1 MNGTKHFEFADLA
14 TAPLV
19 VDAVYRGG
27 TAGNAGD
34 DPLAKLLPVGNQG
47 GFRFKGSPESGTVP
61 GSSARRQSVESGLR
75 PLTQLVVLK
84 RTKDLSG
91 P

>member
-1 MNGTKHFEFADLA
+1 MSGANPFEFADLA

-34 DPLAKLLPVGNQG
+34 DPLARLLPVGNQG
-47 GFRFKGSPESGTVP
+47 GFRFKGSPEKGTVKL
-61 GSSARRQSVESGLR
+61 AVLYTSGHN
-75 PLTQLVVLK
+75 V
-84 RTKDLSG
+84 DW
-91 P
+91 